1 MAQQNTGKK
10 HTVTLDNRERLTATG
25 VDRVDFLSGELIT
38 AHTSIGRMN
47 IKGDG
52 LFVENL
58 NAETGE
64 LLVRGRVLAM
74 SYTDGVAPTGFFK
87 RLLK

>member
-1 MAQQNTGKK
+1 MAQQNGKQ
-10 HTVTLDNRERLTATG
+10 HAVHIENRERLTALG

-38 AHTSIGRMN
+38 AHTAQGRQH
-47 IKGDG
+47 IKGEG

-64 LLVRGRVLAM
+64 LLVKGRVIAM
-74 SYTDGVAPTGFFK
+74 SYTDGVEPMGFFK
-87 RLLK
+87 RLLR

>member
-1 MAQQNTGKK
+1 MAQQSGKR
-10 HTVTLDNRERLTATG
+10 HAVEIENREKLTASG
-25 VDRVDFLSGELIT
+25 VDRVDFMSGELIT
-38 AHTSIGRMN
+38 AHTVQGRLN
-47 IKGDG
+47 IKGEG

-64 LLVRGRVLAM
+64 LLVRGHVIAM
-74 SYTDGVAPTGFFK
+74 SYTDGVEPMGFFK